1 MIDMKKIVITT
12 DSGMDPIGTQYMAP
26 AVLNRSD
33 GVSFQDVT
41 EITSKEVLKQMK
53 EGYTFRT
60 SAPFMT
66 AYQNLFQ
73 KALEEAEQVIHLS
86 MGNGISSAS
95 VLSSH
100 MIAQEIDSNRIKT
113 FNSKTGATGGTLLT
127 TYANYLVKKGLPY
140 QEVLQEIKECIEMMQ
155 TSFFVP
161 DPKGFIR
168 SGRDSSSLCLKEKAL
183 MLGSAALKIAGIKYR
198 VDFNQEGHLYAKQAL
213 RGKSSKR
220 AMEMIQEIVN
230 DKTVHQYDSQMAVIG
245 TVLEENVDMEEI
257 KSYLENYFEQVYR
270 QDINAVVAAY
280 GSPDL
285 IGISLKKKR

>member
-1 MIDMKKIVITT
+1 MEKIIITT
-12 DSGMDPIGTQYMAP
+12 DSGMDPMNIQHMAP
-26 AVLNRSD
+26 AVLNRND
-33 GVSFQDVT
+33 GASFHDVT
-41 EITSKEVLKQMK
+41 EITSEEVLKQMK
-53 EGYTFRT
+53 NGYTFRT

-66 AYQNLFQ
+66 TYQNLFE
-73 KALEEAEQVIHLS
+73 KALEEADKVIHLS

-100 MIAQEIDSNRIKT
+100 MTAQEINPSRIQT
-113 FNSKTGATGGTLLT
+113 FDSKTGATGGTLLT

-140 QEVLQEIKECIEMMQ
+140 QEIIHEIQECIETMQ

-198 VDFNQEGHLYAKQAL
+198 VDFNREGHLYTKQVL

-230 DKTVHQYDSQMAVIG
+230 DKTIHQYDSKMAVIG
-245 TVLEENVDMEEI
+245 TVLEENINMEEI
-257 KSYLENYFEQVYR
+257 KKYLETYFEQVYR

-285 IGISLKKKR
+285 IGISLKKRR

>member
-1 MIDMKKIVITT
+1 MEKIIITT
-12 DSGMDPIGTQYMAP
+12 DSGMDPIDIQYMAP
-26 AVLNRSD
+26 AVLNRND
-33 GVSFQDVT
+33 GASFHDVT
-41 EITSKEVLKQMK
+41 EITSAEVLKQMK

-66 AYQNLFQ
+66 TYQNLF
-73 KALEEAEQVIHLS
+73 KKSLEEADKIIHLS

-100 MIAQEIDSNRIKT
+100 MIAQEINPNRIQT
-113 FNSKTGATGGTLLT
+113 FDSKTGATGGTLLT

-140 QEVLQEIKECIEMMQ
+140 QEIIREIQECIDMMQ

-198 VDFNQEGHLYAKQAL
+198 VDFNREGHLYTKQVL

-220 AMEMIQEIVN
+220 AMEMVQEIVN
-230 DKTVHQYDSQMAVIG
+230 DKTIHQYDSKMAVIG
-245 TVLEENVDMEEI
+245 TVLEENINMEEI
-257 KSYLENYFEQVYR
+257 KKYLENYFEQVYC

-285 IGISLKKKR
+285 IGISLKKRR